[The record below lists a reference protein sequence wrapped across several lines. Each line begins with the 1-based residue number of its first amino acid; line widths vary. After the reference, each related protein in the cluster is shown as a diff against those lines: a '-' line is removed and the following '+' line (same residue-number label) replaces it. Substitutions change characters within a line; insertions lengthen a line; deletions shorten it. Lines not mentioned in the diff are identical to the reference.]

1 MNEGKAKKYILY
13 AVSEIFLVV
22 IGILIALSLNNWN
35 EFRKNR
41 QTENKLLIELRENL
55 LVNKTRLASD
65 ILIEQRSI
73 DAINLI
79 TDHLDN
85 QRPYHDSLDLHFN
98 NAFFSP
104 DILLAKSGFVSIQ
117 SKGFDI
123 IYADELRKQIIDLF
137 DVTYAHLIS
146 ETIRL
151 EDQFWPA
158 AVLPIKHKHFRPADL
173 EHTTPVDYDALIN
186 DAVYLNTMLDRRG
199 FRQTAIKLKTA
210 SLKKTH
216 LLLEQIEKVLEIEW
230 SSSSE
235 KPDSSLW
242 QQTKPANI

>member
-79 TDHLDN
+79 TNHLDN
-85 QRPYHDSLDLHFN
+85 RRPYHDSLDLHFN

-216 LLLEQIEKVLEIEW
+216 LLLEQIEKVLAIE
-230 SSSSE
+230 
-235 KPDSSLW
+235 
-242 QQTKPANI
+242 